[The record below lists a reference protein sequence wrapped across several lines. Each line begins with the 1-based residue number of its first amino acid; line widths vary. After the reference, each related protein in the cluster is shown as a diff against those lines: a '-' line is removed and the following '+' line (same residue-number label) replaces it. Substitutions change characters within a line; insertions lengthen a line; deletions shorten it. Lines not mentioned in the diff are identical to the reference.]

1 MKIIYRNLIYLTII
15 IIGFFIFQ
23 IKIGILAGFISLL
36 VFLHFIQN
44 FFFNTQYINHY
55 TSNIKLTY
63 I

>member
-15 IIGFFIFQ
+15 IISFFIFQ
-23 IKIGILAGFISLL
+23 IKIGILASFISLH
-36 VFLHFIQN
+36 VFLHLIQN
-44 FFFNTQYINHY
+44 FFFSTQYINRY